1 MPRGRY
7 IHNGE
12 PLLVIDA
19 ARCGVAEGYEAFLKS
34 RATRA
39 PASSV

>member
-19 ARCGVAEGYEAFLKS
+19 ARCGVAK
-34 RATRA
+34 ATK
-39 PASSV
+39 PS